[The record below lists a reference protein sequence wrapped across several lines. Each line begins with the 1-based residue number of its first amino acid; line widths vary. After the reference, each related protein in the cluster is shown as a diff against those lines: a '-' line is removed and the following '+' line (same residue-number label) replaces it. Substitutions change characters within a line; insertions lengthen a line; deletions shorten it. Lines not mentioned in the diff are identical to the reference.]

1 MNWRAAELGSRAAQD
16 KQPYLLRECCHRC
29 ALSVNQHKRAP
40 VTDSDLHRYTAKT
53 IPARGG
59 TGRQKVGLEGKD
71 NSRKL
76 GTSVAD
82 LGSPTKVNSTKSR

>member
-16 KQPYLLRECCHRC
+16 KQPYLLRGCCHRC
-29 ALSVNQHKRAP
+29 ALSVNQHKRVP

-53 IPARGG
+53 IAAPHLQG
-59 TGRQKVGLEGKD
+59 TESRIEGEGQLKETRD
-71 NSRKL
+71 IS
-76 GTSVAD
+76 AD